1 MKMQLKKTARVCTLF
16 LFGSFI
22 LLNSGCKKETI
33 RKEAMLNDSGQVI
46 NTLGSNAAITSTTS
60 LNIDNNFSFFVPCA
74 NGGAGE
80 LVQLSGTLHLLFHIT
95 ITGNNFHG
103 KFQGQPQ
110 GISGYG
116 QITGDKYQA
125 TGVSTQEFNGSFING
140 QFQST
145 FVNNFRL
152 IGEGPGNNSL
162 SHANLLITINADGT
176 VTASMA
182 NITGECK

>member
-1 MKMQLKKTARVCTLF
+1 L
-16 LFGSFI
+16 GSFI
-22 LLNSGCKKETI
+22 LLNSGCKKEAI
-33 RKEAMLNDSGQVI
+33 LNDSSDQVI
-46 NTLGSNAAITSTTS
+46 NTVESNAAITYTTN
-60 LNIDNNFSFFVPCA
+60 LKVDNDFSFFVPCA

-80 LVQLSGTLHLLFHIT
+80 LVQLSGSLHLVFHTT

-110 GISGYG
+110 GISGYC
-116 QITGDKYQA
+116 QTTGDKYQA
-125 TGVSTQEFNGSFING
+125 TGVSTQEFNGSFTNG

-145 FVNNFRL
+145 FVNNFSL
-152 IGEGPGNNSL
+152 IGEGPGNNFL
-162 SHANLLITINADGT
+162 SHANLLITINANGT